1 MIRTIG
7 LAAMIA
13 MAALAS
19 PVAAESWAAFS
30 RSEATV
36 YLVDLDGLTPVDGVA
51 TTRMARVP
59 ARGDAANLS
68 HETEEVMVRCSDG
81 QSRSGATV
89 TYGPDGAETDRYS
102 EDTPWEATPSG
113 GVYGGIKSFVCEEM
127 RPQTTAFPTISA
139 FIAGGR
145 GQ

>member
-7 LAAMIA
+7 LAAMMA
-13 MAALAS
+13 TAALAS

-30 RSEATV
+30 RSDATV

-113 GVYGGIKSFVCEEM
+113 GVYGGIKSFACEDM
-127 RPQTTAFPTISA
+127 RPQTTAFPTIAA

>member
-7 LAAMIA
+7 LAAT
-13 MAALAS
+13 MAAVALAS
-19 PVAAESWAAFS
+19 PVAAESWATFS
-30 RSEATV
+30 RSDAIV

-113 GVYGGIKSFVCEEM
+113 GVYGGIKSFACEDM
-127 RPQTTAFPTISA
+127 RPQTTAFPTIAA

>member
-7 LAAMIA
+7 LAAIMA
-13 MAALAS
+13 TAALAS
-19 PVAAESWAAFS
+19 PAAAESWAAFS
-30 RSEATV
+30 RSDAVV

-59 ARGDAANLS
+59 ARGDAADLS

-89 TYGPDGAETDRYS
+89 TYGDGAETDRYS

-113 GVYGGIKSFVCEEM
+113 GVYGGIKSFACEDM
-127 RPQTTAFPTISA
+127 RPQTAAFPTSAA

>member
-7 LAAMIA
+7 LAAT
-13 MAALAS
+13 MAAVALAS
-19 PVAAESWAAFS
+19 PVAAESWATFS
-30 RSEATV
+30 RSDATV

>member
-1 MIRTIG
+1 M
-7 LAAMIA
+7 
-13 MAALAS
+13 
-19 PVAAESWAAFS
+19 
-30 RSEATV
+30 
-36 YLVDLDGLTPVDGVA
+36 
-51 TTRMARVP
+51 
-59 ARGDAANLS
+59 
-68 HETEEVMVRCSDG
+68 
-81 QSRSGATV
+81 

>member
-7 LAAMIA
+7 LAAM
-13 MAALAS
+13 MAIGALAS
-19 PVAAESWAAFS
+19 PATAESWARFT
-30 RSEATV
+30 RSDATI
-36 YLVDLDGLTPVDGVA
+36 YLVDIDTLTPVDGVA

-59 ARGDAANLS
+59 THGDATNQS

-81 QSRSGATV
+81 QTRSGATV
-89 TYGPDGAETDRYS
+89 TYGADGVETDRYS
-102 EDTPWEATPSG
+102 DDTPWETTPAG
-113 GVYGGIKSFVCEEM
+113 GIYGGLKSFACDDM
-127 RPQTTAFPTISA
+127 RPQGDAFPTIAA

>member
-7 LAAMIA
+7 LAAV
-13 MAALAS
+13 MATAVLAS

-30 RSEATV
+30 RSDAIV

-59 ARGDAANLS
+59 AHGDAANLS

-89 TYGPDGAETDRYS
+89 TYGSDGAETDRYS

-113 GVYGGIKSFVCEEM
+113 GIYGGIKSFACEEM
-127 RPQTTAFPTISA
+127 RPQGAAFPTIQA